1 MTVLHNKVSRQLLR
15 ERLMKEDFRRVTLS
29 FYRYFY
35 VDDVQA
41 LRDALYMKWSALGC
55 LGRIYVAREGIN
67 AQMSVPEHEMEAFT
81 AHLHAVDGL
90 QQVPL
95 KIAVED
101 DGRSFIKL
109 NVKIRAKLVAD
120 GLADGSFDVTNVGT
134 HLTAEEF
141 NQAMDLPGAVV
152 VDMRNHY
159 ESEVGRFEGAV
170 CPDAD
175 TFRDELPMVAKIL
188 EGKEEQPVLLYCT
201 GGIRCEK
208 ASAYLRHKGFSQVHQ
223 LHGGIIDYV
232 RQVRT
237 QNLTNRFLGK
247 NFVFDDRMGERISE
261 HILAACHQCGQ
272 ACDEHVNCANTACHH
287 LFIQCS
293 ACRAALSGCCSAECQ
308 AILEAHQAG
317 QAEQG
322 GQAMHDGRAE
332 PGGQAEQAG
341 QAMHDGRAESG
352 GQADQGGQAEPGG
365 QAEQAMHD
373 GQAEQAKP
381 GPSNQPSS
389 VAQPKV
395 YRKGRPPG
403 RTEAA
408 APHAVHPA

>member
-1 MTVLHNKVSRQLLR
+1 
-15 ERLMKEDFRRVTLS
+15 MKEDFRRITVS

-41 LRDALYMKWSALGC
+41 FRDALYLKWSTLSC
-55 LGRIYVAREGIN
+55 LGRIYVAHEGIN
-67 AQMSVPEHEMEAFT
+67 AQMSVPEHEMGAFME
-81 AHLHAVDGL
+81 HLQSVGGL

-95 KIAVED
+95 KIAVDD

-109 NVKIRAKLVAD
+109 NVKVRAKLVAD

-141 NQAMDLPGAVV
+141 NRAMDLPGAVV

-175 TFRDELPMVAKIL
+175 TFRDELPMVAQIL
-188 EGKEEQPVLLYCT
+188 EGKEEHPVLLYCT

-237 QNLTNRFLGK
+237 QNLPNRFLGK
-247 NFVFDDRMGERISE
+247 NFVFDDRMGERISD
-261 HILAACHQCGQ
+261 HVLAVCHQC
-272 ACDEHVNCANTACHH
+272 AKPCDDHVNCANTSCHH
-287 LFIQCS
+287 LFIQCH
-293 ACRAALSGCCSAECQ
+293 ACRAAYCGCCSMECQ
-308 AILEAHQAG
+308 TILEAHN
-317 QAEQG
+317 
-322 GQAMHDGRAE
+322 
-332 PGGQAEQAG
+332 AEQASSLSLFPESSSFESTSAVFSTLEPSSRESIYHG
-341 QAMHDGRAESG
+341 NADGLATSTNG
-352 GQADQGGQAEPGG
+352 AS
-365 QAEQAMHD
+365 
-373 GQAEQAKP
+373 AKP
-381 GPSNQPSS
+381 SAATQST
-389 VAQPKV
+389 V

-403 RTEAA
+403 REEAA
-408 APHAVHPA
+408 APHAVYPA

>member
-109 NVKIRAKLVAD
+109 NVKIRPKLVAD

-175 TFRDELPMVAKIL
+175 TFRDELPMVAQIL

-317 QAEQG
+317 QAEPG
-322 GQAMHDGRAE
+322 GQAMRDGKAE
-332 PGGQAEQAG
+332 
-341 QAMHDGRAESG
+341 
-352 GQADQGGQAEPGG
+352 QGGQV
-365 QAEQAMHD
+365 EQAMHD
-373 GQAEQAKP
+373 GQAEPGGQAVHDRQAEQAQP
-381 GPSNQPSS
+381 SPSNQPSS
-389 VAQPKV
+389 VAQPTV

>member
-1 MTVLHNKVSRQLLR
+1 M
-15 ERLMKEDFRRVTLS
+15 
-29 FYRYFY
+29 
-35 VDDVQA
+35 
-41 LRDALYMKWSALGC
+41 
-55 LGRIYVAREGIN
+55 
-67 AQMSVPEHEMEAFT
+67 
-81 AHLHAVDGL
+81 
-90 QQVPL
+90 
-95 KIAVED
+95 
-101 DGRSFIKL
+101 
-109 NVKIRAKLVAD
+109 
-120 GLADGSFDVTNVGT
+120 
-134 HLTAEEF
+134 
-141 NQAMDLPGAVV
+141 
-152 VDMRNHY
+152 
-159 ESEVGRFEGAV
+159 
-170 CPDAD
+170 
-175 TFRDELPMVAKIL
+175 
-188 EGKEEQPVLLYCT
+188 
-201 GGIRCEK
+201 
-208 ASAYLRHKGFSQVHQ
+208 
-223 LHGGIIDYV
+223 HGGIIDYV

-332 PGGQAEQAG
+332 PGGQAEQA
-341 QAMHDGRAESG
+341 
-352 GQADQGGQAEPGG
+352 
-365 QAEQAMHD
+365 MHD